1 MERENAR
8 LTRLMPLFELIKG
21 FLTTSNLNNVLDQIV
36 QTGLQETKADR
47 ASLMLLE
54 GHELVVK
61 ASVGLPPEIAA
72 TAREKVGEGIAGWV
86 ADRGEALLLADGTSL
101 DLRIKKVLIREEIT
115 SALCV
120 PLLVKDKV
128 VGVLNLSKLG
138 EGSGFTQGDLEFV
151 SILGGEAEPG
161 PRPARRLA

>member
-1 MERENAR
+1 
-8 LTRLMPLFELIKG
+8 
-21 FLTTSNLNNVLDQIV
+21 
-36 QTGLQETKADR
+36 
-47 ASLMLLE
+47 MLLE
-54 GHELVVK
+54 GQELVVK

-72 TAREKVGEGIAGWV
+72 MARDKVGEGIAGWV
-86 ADRGEALLLADGTSL
+86 AGRGEALLLADGASL
-101 DLRIKKVLIREEIT
+101 NPQIKEAMIKKEIT

-138 EGSGFTQGDLEFV
+138 EGSAFTQGDLEFV

-161 PRPARRLA
+161 PWPARRLA